1 MTSAIACGQRI
12 RQLRLVADLNQA
24 ELAARVGVASGTISA
39 IESGKTLAP
48 DDLLLSLA
56 RVLDTSDGFL
66 RSDVE
71 IVGATRPW
79 LRAYADA
86 PKRAVDQQIAECE
99 LVATAINLLRLK
111 QIKDTIPTFAGDSE
125 DDAAVEAFAGEVR
138 VAAQL
143 DEDSPVPNMV
153 RAAERLGCLV
163 LPMRSELGR
172 HVGLS
177 SIVDLTPT
185 ICVSRPSEVESRHV
199 PGDRQRFT
207 VAHEL
212 GHLAL
217 HSDLPP
223 PATADAARRIEKQAH
238 LFAAGFLAPGDALMA
253 DLEEL
258 GGRVTLSVLAD
269 LKARW
274 GVAIKALVMRFRTLD
289 AIDADHARSLYKQIS
304 ARGWNKT
311 EPVPV
316 GNEQAIWFRRAVEKS
331 FGQGDPVGSAAAVA
345 GVGQSHFAR
354 WLDWSPTSADADAQI
369 LDFGAAAKRRPR
381 SGATFGQG

>member
-1 MTSAIACGQRI
+1 MISAISCGQRI

-24 ELAARVGVASGTISA
+24 ELAERVGVASGTISA
-39 IESGKTLAP
+39 IENGKSLAP
-48 DDLLLSLA
+48 DDLVLRLA
-56 RVLDTSDGFL
+56 RALDTSDEFL
-66 RSDVE
+66 RTDAE

-99 LVATAINLLRLK
+99 LAATAISLLRLK
-111 QIKDTIPTFAGDSE
+111 QIKDTIPTFAGDPE
-125 DDAAVEAFAGEVR
+125 DDAAIEAFAGEVR

-143 DEDSPVPNMV
+143 EDESPVPNMI

-185 ICVSRPSEVESRHV
+185 ICVSRPSLIESRHV

-217 HSDLPP
+217 HNDLPP

-238 LFAAGFLAPGDALMA
+238 LFAAAFLAQGDALMA

-289 AIDADHARSLYKQIS
+289 VIDADHARSLYKQIS
-304 ARGWNKT
+304 ARGWNKS

-331 FGQGDPVGSAAAVA
+331 LGQADPVAAAARVA
-345 GVGQSHFAR
+345 GMGQSHFDR
-354 WLDWSPTSADADAQI
+354 WLDWSPTSYGEDAQI

-381 SGATFGQG
+381 HGAASRRD